1 MLISILQ
8 NQKINNQKKSLKPEI
23 PTTKLEQSQT
33 RQNKQKKNKKELKIF
48 NLFKLTHNDS
58 S

>member
-33 RQNKQKKNKKELKIF
+33 RQNKPKKNKKELKIF